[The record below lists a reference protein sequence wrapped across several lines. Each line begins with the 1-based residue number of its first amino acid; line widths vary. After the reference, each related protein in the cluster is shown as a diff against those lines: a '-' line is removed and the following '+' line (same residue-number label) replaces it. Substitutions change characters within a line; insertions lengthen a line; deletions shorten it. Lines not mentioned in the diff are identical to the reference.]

1 MPCAICEKDAS
12 ETDVLKNGK
21 AELKRFFCRQCVQQK
36 QDAGEAK
43 GGRGGN
49 RGMGAGRGPHGLT
62 ESARGQPRS

>member
-1 MPCAICEKDAS
+1 VSEEDAS

-43 GGRGGN
+43 GIVGATQFLKRGRN
-49 RGMGAGRGPHGLT
+49 L
-62 ESARGQPRS
+62 